1 MKCLAFAV
9 GVALLLFGSTGLTSA
24 DVITDWNERAVAAGY
39 VAGVTPGASARNIA
53 MVHIAM
59 FEALNSV
66 EPRYAPYR
74 KRLTTESS
82 ASREAAA
89 ASAAHYI
96 LIRLYS
102 NQAKEFDKTLEAWLA
117 AVPDGASKTEGIRLG
132 EQAARAMLD
141 ERRTDGADAANT
153 TAHSPWRGNTF
164 PPIFR

>member
-53 MVHIAM
+53 MIHIAM

-89 ASAAHYI
+89 AGAAHYI

-102 NQAKEFDKTLEAWLA
+102 NQAKEFDKTLEASLA